1 LLMACGRRVTD
12 GTGLSFAE
20 RALNGHVADPEPVEG
35 GADPESVE
43 GVADPEPVEGSK
55 GCDLPYFGCWEHFLE
70 AAGGHTREG

>member
-20 RALNGHVADPEPVEG
+20 LALNGHVADPEPVEG
-35 GADPESVE
+35 
-43 GVADPEPVEGSK
+43 VADPEAVDGSK

-70 AAGGHTREG
+70 AAGGPTREG